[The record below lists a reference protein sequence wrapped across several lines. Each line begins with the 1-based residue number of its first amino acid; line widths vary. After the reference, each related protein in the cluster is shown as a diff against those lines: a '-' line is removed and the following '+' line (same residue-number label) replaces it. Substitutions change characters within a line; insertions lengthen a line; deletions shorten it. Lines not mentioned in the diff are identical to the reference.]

1 LERGAQHPFLRAEPP
16 TPFKGEAFMKR
27 IILAGIVAACIA
39 STSVFA
45 ADLKLGYID
54 MQRALNGSEAGK
66 EAKEQL
72 ATKVKK
78 YQDEI
83 NVKQEDLK
91 KLKEEL
97 EKQGMLL
104 SDSARAA
111 KEKDYQ
117 NRLKDFQRFTKDA
130 QDELQGKDEEL
141 TRKILEGMEKVIQEY
156 GRQKGYAFI
165 FVKNESMLF
174 VDEKGD
180 LTEEVL
186 KLFNS
191 TRKK

>member
-1 LERGAQHPFLRAEPP
+1 
-16 TPFKGEAFMKR
+16 MKKFF
-27 IILAGIVAACIA
+27 LAGIVLAVMA

-45 ADLKLGYID
+45 AEVKFGYID

-72 ATKVKK
+72 AARVKK

-91 KLKEEL
+91 KLKDEL

-104 SDSARAA
+104 SDVARTA

-117 NRLKDFQRFTKDA
+117 NKLKDFQRFTKDA
-130 QDELQGKDEEL
+130 QDELQGKDEEF
-141 TRKILEGMEKVIQEY
+141 TRKIIETMEKVIHEF
-156 GRQKGYAFI
+156 GRSNGYTFI
-165 FVKNESMLF
+165 FVRNEAMLF
-174 VDEKGD
+174 ADDKVDVTD
-180 LTEEVL
+180 AVL
-186 KLFNS
+186 KLLNAS
-191 TRKK
+191 RKK

>member
-1 LERGAQHPFLRAEPP
+1 
-16 TPFKGEAFMKR
+16 MKR
-27 IILAGIVAACIA
+27 ALLAGIVAVCIA

-45 ADLKLGYID
+45 ADLKFGYID
-54 MQRALNGSEAGK
+54 MQRAINSSEAGK

-72 ATKVKK
+72 ATRVKK
-78 YQDEI
+78 YQVEI
-83 NVKQEDLK
+83 NVKQEELK

-104 SDSARAA
+104 SDSTRAA

-117 NRLKDFQRFTKDA
+117 NKLKDFQRFTKDA

-156 GRQKGYAFI
+156 GRQKGYTFI

-174 VDEKGD
+174 VDEKAD

-186 KLFNS
+186 KLFNANH
-191 TRKK
+191 KKK

>member
-1 LERGAQHPFLRAEPP
+1 
-16 TPFKGEAFMKR
+16 MKR
-27 IILAGIVAACIA
+27 AILAGIVAVCIA
-39 STSVFA
+39 ATSVCA

-54 MQRALNGSEAGK
+54 MQRALNGSDAGK

-91 KLKEEL
+91 KLKDEL

-104 SDSARAA
+104 SDSARAT

-117 NRLKDFQRFTKDA
+117 NKLKDFQRFTKDA
-130 QDELQGKDEEL
+130 QDELQGKDEEF
-141 TRKILEGMEKVIQEY
+141 TRKILEGMEKIIKEY
-156 GRQKGYAFI
+156 GRKNGYTFI
-165 FVKNESMLF
+165 LVKSESMLF
-174 VDEKGD
+174 ADEKVD
-180 LTEEVL
+180 LTEEIL
-186 KLFNS
+186 KLLNAN
-191 TRKK
+191 RKK

>member
-1 LERGAQHPFLRAEPP
+1 MALV
-16 TPFKGEAFMKR
+16 T
-27 IILAGIVAACIA
+27 
-39 STSVFA
+39 STSGFA
-45 ADLKLGYID
+45 AEIKLGYID

-72 ATKVKK
+72 AARVKK

-91 KLKEEL
+91 RLKDEL

-104 SDSARAA
+104 SESARVT

-117 NRLKDFQRFTKDA
+117 NKLKDFQRFTKDA
-130 QDELQGKDEEL
+130 QDELQGKDEEF

-156 GRQKGYAFI
+156 GRKNGYTFI
-165 FVKNESMLF
+165 FVKNEAMLF
-174 VDEKGD
+174 VDEKSD
-180 LTEEVL
+180 LTEAVL
-186 KLFNS
+186 KLFNAN
-191 TRKK
+191 RKK

>member
-1 LERGAQHPFLRAEPP
+1 
-16 TPFKGEAFMKR
+16 MKR
-27 IILAGIVAACIA
+27 VILSVIIAACIA

-45 ADLKLGYID
+45 AESKIGYID
-54 MQRALNGSEAGK
+54 MQRAINTSEQGK

-72 ATKVKK
+72 AAKVKK

-91 KLKEEL
+91 KMKDEL

-104 SDSARAA
+104 SDSARAS

-117 NRLKDFQRFTKDA
+117 NKLKDFQRFTKDA

-141 TRKILEGMEKVIQEY
+141 TRRILEGMEKVIQEF
-156 GRQKGYAFI
+156 GRLKGYTFI
-165 FVKNESMLF
+165 FVKNETMLF
-174 VDEKGD
+174 VDEKAD
-180 LTEEVL
+180 LTEEIL
-186 KLFNS
+186 KLYNS
-191 TRKK
+191 NRKK

>member
-1 LERGAQHPFLRAEPP
+1 
-16 TPFKGEAFMKR
+16 MKQFF
-27 IILAGIVAACIA
+27 LAGIVLAIMA
-39 STSVFA
+39 STSVMA
-45 ADLKLGYID
+45 ADVKLGYID
-54 MQRALNGSEAGK
+54 MQRALNTSEAGK

-72 ATKVKK
+72 AARVKK

-104 SDSARAA
+104 SDAARST

-117 NRLKDFQRFTKDA
+117 NRLKEFQRFTKDA

-141 TRKILEGMEKVIQEY
+141 TRKILEQMEKIIQDY
-156 GRQKGYAFI
+156 ARKNGYTFI
-165 FVKNESMLF
+165 FVRNESMLF
-174 VDEKGD
+174 VDEKAD
-180 LTEEVL
+180 LTEAVM
-186 KLFNS
+186 KLFNAS
-191 TRKK
+191 RKK

>member
-1 LERGAQHPFLRAEPP
+1 
-16 TPFKGEAFMKR
+16 MKR
-27 IILAGIVAACIA
+27 VIAAGIMAVCLAA
-39 STSVFA
+39 TSVCA
-45 ADLKLGYID
+45 AEVKLGYID

-78 YQDEI
+78 FQDEI
-83 NVKQEDLK
+83 NVKQEELK
-91 KLKEEL
+91 KLKDEL

-104 SDSARAA
+104 ADAARAS

-117 NRLKDFQRFTKDA
+117 NKLKDFQRFTKDA
-130 QDELQGKDEEL
+130 QDELQGKDEEF
-141 TRKILEGMEKVIQEY
+141 TRKILEGMEKVIREY
-156 GRQKGYAFI
+156 GRQNGYTFI

-174 VDEKGD
+174 VDEKSD

-186 KLFNS
+186 KLYNS
-191 TRKK
+191 NRKK

>member
-1 LERGAQHPFLRAEPP
+1 
-16 TPFKGEAFMKR
+16 MKKL
-27 IILAGIVAACIA
+27 ILAVFVMTLLTAA
-39 STSVFA
+39 SGFA
-45 ADLKLGYID
+45 AETKLGYID

-72 ATKVKK
+72 ATRVKK

-91 KLKEEL
+91 RLKEEL

-104 SDSARAA
+104 SESARVT

-117 NRLKDFQRFTKDA
+117 NKLKDFQRFTKDA
-130 QDELQGKDEEL
+130 QDELQGKDEEF

-156 GRQKGYAFI
+156 GRKNGYTFI
-165 FVKNESMLF
+165 FVKNEAMLF
-174 VDEKGD
+174 VDDKAD
-180 LTEEVL
+180 LTEAVL
-186 KLFNS
+186 KLFNAN
-191 TRKK
+191 RKK

>member
-1 LERGAQHPFLRAEPP
+1 
-16 TPFKGEAFMKR
+16 MKR
-27 IILAGIVAACIA
+27 IILVGLVAACLV

-54 MQRALNGSEAGK
+54 MQRALTTSEAGK

-78 YQDEI
+78 FQDEI

-91 KLKEEL
+91 KLKDEL

-104 SDSARAA
+104 SDSSRAA

-117 NRLKDFQRFTKDA
+117 NKLKDFQRFTKDA

-141 TRKILEGMEKVIQEY
+141 TRRILEGMEKVIKDY
-156 GRQKGYAFI
+156 GHKNGYTFI

-174 VDEKGD
+174 ADEKVD
-180 LTEEVL
+180 LTDAVL
-186 KLFNS
+186 KLFNAS
-191 TRKK
+191 RKK

>member
-1 LERGAQHPFLRAEPP
+1 
-16 TPFKGEAFMKR
+16 MKKFVLVA
-27 IILAGIVAACIA
+27 LAMAVMAA
-39 STSVFA
+39 TSVMA
-45 ADLKLGYID
+45 ADVKIGYID

-72 ATKVKK
+72 AARVKK

-91 KLKEEL
+91 KLKDEL

-104 SDSARAA
+104 SDSARST

-117 NRLKDFQRFTKDA
+117 NKLKDFQRFTKDA

-141 TRKILEGMEKVIQEY
+141 TRKILEGMEKLIQEF
-156 GRQKGYAFI
+156 GRKNGYTFI
-165 FVKNESMLF
+165 FVKNEAMLF
-174 VDEKGD
+174 VDDKVD
-180 LTEEVL
+180 LTEEIL
-186 KLFNS
+186 KQFNVN
-191 TRKK
+191 RKK